1 MGFFSMLQQLAILS
15 GDVVTDL
22 MIYSIGL
29 FFVFFAFREI
39 LSVQKGKKNLKVLGA
54 LHSTYPDG
62 RINIE
67 QLGDKETIWL
77 TDNLIYKISANY
89 YVIEIKNGKW
99 LTKTPISQMLPYFDI
114 SRYKLVPALLT
125 SIGIT
130 GTFLG
135 ITLGLSDFSMTGES
149 KALLASAAELIEG
162 MKTAFYT
169 SLAGLSTS
177 AIFMMLMKWSSSVI
191 NKHQNQFLKEIA
203 KNYFEISAIF
213 YLKEMSN
220 EGQEDVIAAQ
230 LKSAQVMEDL
240 GTSMGSVTQQ
250 LSSLSSSFNGEV
262 IANTIAAAMSASI
275 ETQLKPSLA
284 AISTELSTLKE
295 IKEQTQ
301 KELIELMIG
310 EMKDKLIAP
319 IVAELGKTSE
329 AVLQSND
336 VTKQLNENVEKVVTS
351 TAVTVETI
359 NEFQKETMI
368 KLQGF
373 AESLKEILSSFKSD
387 TEGAMTTIAAEVNN
401 MLTNASSGM
410 DKQRIAFEQSASQAA
425 VAFDGIRVSMD
436 TALDE
441 RQSAEQ
447 GMFDNVTTRINT
459 LLGEIAQSFEQ
470 QSSVITHTGQ
480 TAANLMTQAQ
490 EEFEKSSQM
499 RLSSEQQTLALME
512 QRIGSL
518 LDDSQV
524 IFKEQ
529 AGYIANTG
537 DTAVSLM
544 KHAQEEFE
552 KSSQTRLSS
561 EQQTFELM
569 EQRIGRLLDH
579 SQAIFKEQTDCIS
592 HTGKTAA
599 ELMTQAQVEF
609 EKAAENRLNNE
620 AKVFTDME
628 QRIGKLVNDSQ
639 DIFKQQADSITQV
652 GKDAS
657 DVMQSAKH
665 ELEQGLGDI
674 DSKVQS
680 MSQTVQK
687 ELETFREQYQ
697 QNLTSYFTQQNNLLE
712 DSLGKQRDGLNG
724 VVDNFRTVFESEY
737 KTRHNLLQE
746 LTAQYEK
753 LQASAKTIEQ
763 VAKAIGLNEASKMAE
778 LQDAAQT
785 MGREIALLKKE
796 YSKASAAF
804 NDVTENLPKAM
815 DDYFSR
821 ANSSFEVFFKDFDE
835 SASSIHNKLSQA
847 AGYLINSQVQRRQ
860 FEADEVNS

>member
-529 AGYIANTG
+529 AGILPILAI
-537 DTAVSLM
+537 
-544 KHAQEEFE
+544 
-552 KSSQTRLSS
+552 
-561 EQQTFELM
+561 QQ
-569 EQRIGRLLDH
+569 
-579 SQAIFKEQTDCIS
+579 
-592 HTGKTAA
+592 
-599 ELMTQAQVEF
+599 
-609 EKAAENRLNNE
+609 
-620 AKVFTDME
+620 
-628 QRIGKLVNDSQ
+628 
-639 DIFKQQADSITQV
+639 
-652 GKDAS
+652 
-657 DVMQSAKH
+657 
-665 ELEQGLGDI
+665 
-674 DSKVQS
+674 
-680 MSQTVQK
+680 
-687 ELETFREQYQ
+687 
-697 QNLTSYFTQQNNLLE
+697 
-712 DSLGKQRDGLNG
+712 
-724 VVDNFRTVFESEY
+724 
-737 KTRHNLLQE
+737 
-746 LTAQYEK
+746 
-753 LQASAKTIEQ
+753 
-763 VAKAIGLNEASKMAE
+763 
-778 LQDAAQT
+778 
-785 MGREIALLKKE
+785 
-796 YSKASAAF
+796 
-804 NDVTENLPKAM
+804 
-815 DDYFSR
+815 
-821 ANSSFEVFFKDFDE
+821 
-835 SASSIHNKLSQA
+835 
-847 AGYLINSQVQRRQ
+847 
-860 FEADEVNS
+860 

>member
-1 MGFFSMLQQLAILS
+1 MGFFSMLQQFAILS

-177 AIFMMLMKWSSSVI
+177 AVFMMIMKWSSSVI

-203 KNYFEISAIF
+203 KDYFEISAIF

-250 LSSLSSSFNGEV
+250 LSSLSSSFDGEV
-262 IANTIAAAMSASI
+262 IANTIASAMSTSI

-295 IKEQTQ
+295 IKEQNQ
-301 KELIELMIG
+301 KELVELMIG

-319 IVAELGKTSE
+319 IVAELEKTSD

-459 LLGEIAQSFEQ
+459 LLGEIAQAFDQ
-470 QSSVITHTGQ
+470 QSAVITHTGQ
-480 TAANLMTQAQ
+480 
-490 EEFEKSSQM
+490 
-499 RLSSEQQTLALME
+499 
-512 QRIGSL
+512 
-518 LDDSQV
+518 
-524 IFKEQ
+524 
-529 AGYIANTG
+529 
-537 DTAVSLM
+537 
-544 KHAQEEFE
+544 
-552 KSSQTRLSS
+552 
-561 EQQTFELM
+561 
-569 EQRIGRLLDH
+569 
-579 SQAIFKEQTDCIS
+579 
-592 HTGKTAA
+592 TAA

-609 EKAAENRLNNE
+609 EKSAENRLNNE

-628 QRIGKLVNDSQ
+628 QRIGQLVNDSQ

-657 DVMQSAKH
+657 DVMQSARH

-785 MGREIALLKKE
+785 MGREIAQLKKE